1 MLRET
6 PAMQSA
12 ETPFSRRERACP
24 ASGRLLRILSL
35 AIILSGPLT
44 VASTGHAAEPGQR
57 LFPTAPTDYR
67 RSRSMPQPLPSSP
80 VSPGNAEADIPQGHL
95 LYSLHAPP
103 HSSVIQQAGGRLENT
118 VTSGTV
124 ATGVVP
130 AGGLQEVVPVDENL
144 TVDRLSES
152 VFIGHFRPDTES
164 EIEHIPAAAEW
175 TGDLSLSSDLN
186 RAWRRL
192 RDDTSGV
199 LHPHNLLLFGLAGG
213 GAVALRQNVDERV
226 RHYTATHPKHWDT
239 ASDVFGELGYVTVQ
253 IPVLLGSYYWS
264 LHTQNREL
272 HDLNATL
279 FSAFTINGTGTL
291 LIKAAANTDRPSENF
306 NGGKFGF
313 PSYHASSSFTIA
325 SVLDEYYG
333 HRVGV
338 PAYALAGVIAWSRV
352 NSRDHDLS
360 DVVFGSA
367 MGFVIG
373 KSVARHHLVGDSRV
387 QILPWFEP
395 IGGTSGLRLSMNW

>member
-1 MLRET
+1 MLRDQTALQFTEPL
-6 PAMQSA
+6 PALKKCV
-12 ETPFSRRERACP
+12 CP
-24 ASGRLLRILSL
+24 VSGRLLRVLFIIPGLL
-35 AIILSGPLT
+35 AMS
-44 VASTGHAAEPGQR
+44 STIYGGEPAQR

-67 RSRSMPQPLPSSP
+67 RSTLTPQHQFTQRPVTQRPVTHHQASDRRSSNGLAS
-80 VSPGNAEADIPQGHL
+80 GNAEADIPRSHL
-95 LYSLHAPP
+95 LYRLHSPP
-103 HSSVIQQAGGRLENT
+103 DSSVVQQAGGQMD
-118 VTSGTV
+118 SAA
-124 ATGVVP
+124 ATGVVQ
-130 AGGLQEVVPVDENL
+130 AGGVMDSSPHV
-144 TVDRLSES
+144 TV
-152 VFIGHFRPDTES
+152 GHFLPDTES
-164 EIEHIPAAAEW
+164 VIEHITVAPEW
-175 TGDLSLSSDLN
+175 TADLSLGSDLN
-186 RAWRRL
+186 RAWGRL

-199 LHPHNLLLFGLAGG
+199 LHPNNLVLFGLAGG
-213 GAVALRQNVDERV
+213 AAVALRQNSDERV
-226 RHYTATHPKHWDT
+226 RHYTATHPKHWDR

-253 IPVLLGSYYWS
+253 IPVLLGSYYWG

-272 HDLNATL
+272 HDFNATL

-306 NGGKFGF
+306 NGGRFGF

-333 HRVGV
+333 HRVGL

-387 QILPWFEP
+387 QILPWIEP
-395 IGGTSGLRLSMNW
+395 VGGTSGLQLSMHW